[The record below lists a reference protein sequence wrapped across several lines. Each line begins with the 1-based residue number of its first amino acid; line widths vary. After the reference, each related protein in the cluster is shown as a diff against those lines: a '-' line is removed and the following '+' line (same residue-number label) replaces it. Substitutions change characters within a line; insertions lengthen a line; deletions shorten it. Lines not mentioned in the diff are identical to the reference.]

1 MLICPRCQFKN
12 PDENK
17 FCQHCGHSLTIQ
29 DSLSVE
35 AEVDVSEQSE
45 QFGADVAERLLAVL
59 QSPNDQWAW
68 EGQDDPELRSRLEK
82 MGATLQSVASLYQRY
97 SVVVDPAPIP
107 LAMNAQ
113 GFVHDSQP
121 DQERFLDQLL
131 ALETDAEQSPSPL
144 GADPVSPEIGLPGI
158 VGPYFSLDE
167 VLGTRLPE
175 VYDCWED
182 GDKEVLLLEDRSGWM
197 SLSEL
202 WQQEEETPLLEV
214 LFGLRDSLELWE
226 TLQPFHGCRSLL
238 FPDNLR
244 VDEDRVL
251 VFQRLYCLPE
261 PEDPPLLKDLGQV
274 WLQLLESS
282 GRSDVSAVVTAAQGL
297 VNCDILTA
305 DAARDHLQLIAE
317 SLDEAG
323 RGTAATETL
332 AKRAAENAALGIV
345 TPLPSSLPAPPAP
358 VPAGGQSG
366 PAMGASGL
374 GEMDAA
380 IAAAMADD
388 DDDDDAPTVVLPM
401 CLASLDESGRTDIG
415 RQRDHNEDYFGL
427 YSEVQKLEMP
437 MGRNIRA
444 KSLYSLCDGMGG
456 HASGEVASHLAVKT
470 IHSYFQKHWTEP
482 VLPSETVIRDAI
494 LAANDAIFEENQEDH
509 RSGSGRMGTT
519 LVLVLV
525 QDSKVA
531 VAHVGDSRLYRLSR
545 RRGLEQVTVDHEVGQ
560 REIQRGID
568 PVAAYSRPDAYQ
580 LTQALGPRDSEFI
593 EPDIRFLEFDEDTLL
608 LMCSDGLSDND
619 LVEDHWQTHLAPLL
633 SSRANLDQGVNQL
646 IELANQHNGHDN
658 VTAMLVRAKVQPNMD
673 ILP

>member
-1 MLICPRCQFKN
+1 MLICPQCHFKN
-12 PDENK
+12 PNEHK
-17 FCQHCGHSLTIQ
+17 FCQQCGV
-29 DSLSVE
+29 SLSHRTCPSCEATVE
-35 AEVDVSEQSE
+35 VSLVQCPQCGESM
-45 QFGADVAERLLAVL
+45 ADRLLAVL
-59 QSPNDQWAW
+59 IAPDNNLEWRGEDI
-68 EGQDDPELRSRLEK
+68 PERQQKLAA
-82 MGATLQSVASLYQRY
+82 MGATLQSLESLYQRY
-97 SVVVDPAPIP
+97 ALVEDPSAAPF
-107 LAMNAQ
+107 AMNAQ
-113 GFVHDSQP
+113 GFVQDTQP
-121 DQERFLDQLL
+121 YQERFLDQLL
-131 ALETDAEQSPSPL
+131 ALESDATNTPSLEQGMTGWEL
-144 GADPVSPEIGLPGI
+144 GLPGA

-167 VLGTRLPE
+167 ILGSRLPE

-182 GDKEVLLLEDRSGWM
+182 AHKEVLLLEDRSEWQR
-197 SLSEL
+197 LSDL
-202 WQQEEETPLLEV
+202 WKEDDTPLLEV

-251 VFQRLYCLPE
+251 VFCRLYCLPE

-274 WLQLLESS
+274 WLDLLDGS
-282 GRSDVSAVVTAAQGL
+282 GRSDVAAVVAAAKAL
-297 VNCDILTA
+297 VDCDVLTT
-305 DAARDHLQLIAE
+305 DAARDRLQAIAE
-317 SLDEAG
+317 SLNEAG
-323 RGTAATETL
+323 QATAATERL
-332 AKRAAENAALGIV
+332 AKRAAENAAMGIT
-345 TPLPSSLPAPPAP
+345 TPVSAPTPPATATAQGAGTPPPPP
-358 VPAGGQSG
+358 VMDE
-366 PAMGASGL
+366 AMA
-374 GEMDAA
+374 MAM
-380 IAAAMADD
+380 AAAAAEDD
-388 DDDDDAPTVVLPM
+388 DEDDAPTVVLPM

-444 KSLYSLCDGMGG
+444 KSLYILCDGMGG

-470 IHSYFQKHWTEP
+470 LHNYFQTHWQEP
-482 VLPSETVIRDAI
+482 VLPSEQVIREAI
-494 LAANDAIFEENQEDH
+494 AAANHAIFEENQEDH

-545 RRGLEQVTVDHEVGQ
+545 RRGLEQLTVDHEVGQ

-593 EPDIRFLEFDEDTLL
+593 EPDVRFLEFDEDTLL
-608 LMCSDGLSDND
+608 LLCSDGLSDND

-646 IELANQHNGHDN
+646 IELANQYNGHDN

>member
-1 MLICPRCQFKN
+1 MLICPQCRFKN
-12 PDENK
+12 PDNNN
-17 FCQHCGHSLTIQ
+17 FCQQCGTAFNHRVSPSGNDQAYLPLGQ
-29 DSLSVE
+29 HDQGPE
-35 AEVDVSEQSE
+35 AVGD
-45 QFGADVAERLLAVL
+45 RLLAVVT
-59 QSPNDQWAW
+59 PAPGDEAW
-68 EGQDDPELRSRLEK
+68 SGKEIPERREK
-82 MGATLQSVASLYQRY
+82 LLAMEATIPSMDSLYKRY
-97 SVVVDPAPIP
+97 QLQGELKGGP
-107 LAMNAQ
+107 LGDSAQ
-113 GFVHDSQP
+113 GIVIDTQP
-121 DQERFLDQLL
+121 YRERFLDQLL
-131 ALETDAEQSPSPL
+131 SLDNDGIQPPSL
-144 GADPVSPEIGLPGI
+144 DQGTASWEVGLPGA

-182 GDKEVLLLEDRSGWM
+182 ASKEVLLLEDRSSWPLV
-197 SLSEL
+197 SDL
-202 WQQEEETPLLEV
+202 WRQDDTPLLEV

-226 TLQPFHGCRSLL
+226 TLQPFHSCRSLL
-238 FPDNLR
+238 FPKNLR

-251 VFQRLYCLPE
+251 VFCQLYTKPE
-261 PEDPPLLKDLGQV
+261 AGDPPLLKDLGQA
-274 WLQLLESS
+274 WLDLLEGS
-282 GRSDVSAVVTAAQGL
+282 GRSDAAAVVATAKAL
-297 VNCDILTA
+297 VDCDVLTA
-305 DAARDHLQLIAE
+305 DSARDRLQMIAE

-323 RGTAATETL
+323 NATTATETL
-332 AKRAAENAALGIV
+332 AKRAAANASMGI
-345 TPLPSSLPAPPAP
+345 SIPAPPAAP
-358 VPAGGQSG
+358 KVSAVTVGEPAV
-366 PAMGASGL
+366 
-374 GEMDAA
+374 GEAPPPPDIDEMAA
-380 IAAAMADD
+380 IAAAAGLDD
-388 DDDDDAPTVVLPM
+388 DGDDDAPTVVLPM

-444 KSLYSLCDGMGG
+444 KGLYILCDGMGG
-456 HASGEVASHLAVKT
+456 HASGEVASKLAVKT
-470 IHSYFQKHWTEP
+470 LHDYFKTNWQDS
-482 VLPSETVIRDAI
+482 VLPSEEVIRNAI
-494 LAANDAIFEENQEDH
+494 HAANDAIFEENQEDQ

-545 RRGLEQVTVDHEVGQ
+545 RRGLEQLTVDHEVGQ

-658 VTAMLVRAKVQPNMD
+658 VTAMLVRAKVQPNME
-673 ILP
+673 ILH

>member
-1 MLICPRCQFKN
+1 MLICPQCHFRN
-12 PDENK
+12 PNENK
-17 FCQHCGHSLTIQ
+17 FCQQCGTSMTYRPCP
-29 DSLSVE
+29 SCG
-35 AEVDVSEQSE
+35 AEVDVSLAQCPKCGEAL
-45 QFGADVAERLLAVL
+45 GDRLLAVL
-59 QSPNDQWAW
+59 ISPQENWAW
-68 EGQDDPELRSRLEK
+68 EGEDRPDRQEK
-82 MGATLQSVASLYQRY
+82 LAAIGAAIQPLSSLYQRY
-97 SVVVDPAPIP
+97 RVMGDLSPVPFE
-107 LAMNAQ
+107 MNAQ
-113 GFVHDSQP
+113 GIVQDTQP
-121 DQERFLDQLL
+121 YQERFLDQLL
-131 ALETDAEQSPSPL
+131 ALESDGGQPPSLEQGQTGWDL
-144 GADPVSPEIGLPGI
+144 GLPGA
-158 VGPYFSLDE
+158 VAPYFSLDE

-182 GDKEVLLLEDRSGWM
+182 ANKEVVLLEDRSQWPQ
-197 SLSEL
+197 LSEL
-202 WQQEEETPLLEV
+202 WKQDDTPLLEV
-214 LFGLRDSLELWE
+214 LFGLRDSLDLWE

-251 VFQRLYCLPE
+251 VFCRLYCLPE

-274 WLQLLESS
+274 WLTLLESS
-282 GRSDVSAVVTAAQGL
+282 GRSDVAAVVAAAQAV
-297 VNCDILTA
+297 VNCDVLTT
-305 DAARDHLQLIAE
+305 DAARDRLQLIAE

-323 RGTAATETL
+323 QSTVATELL
-332 AKRAAENAALGIV
+332 AKRAAENAALGISAPVSVPV
-345 TPLPSSLPAPPAP
+345 TSAAQPVGGMVAAPPP
-358 VPAGGQSG
+358 PAVDE
-366 PAMGASGL
+366 L
-374 GEMDAA
+374 AA
-380 IAAAMADD
+380 IAAAAGYDD
-388 DDDDDAPTVVLPM
+388 EDEDDAPTVVLPM

-427 YSEVQKLEMP
+427 YSEIQKLEMP

-444 KSLYSLCDGMGG
+444 KSLYILCDGMGG

-470 IHSYFQKHWTEP
+470 LHDYFKTHWKES
-482 VLPSETVIRDAI
+482 VLPSETMIRDAI
-494 LAANDAIFEENQEDH
+494 TAANDAIYEENQEEQ

-545 RRGLEQVTVDHEVGQ
+545 RRGLEQLTVDHEVGQ

-593 EPDIRFLEFDEDTLL
+593 EPDVRFLEFDEDTLL